1 MPISAIATVGRRLF
15 AFEIS
20 NFEILGEVWNS
31 HLVTVGYTRVRLRLA
46 IRRPS
51 CGTRRRV
58 CGSCRLVAI
67 GTFSFGV
74 DSSFTP
80 FLCFGRGQWC
90 QGASLDERRSAGE
103 EGLLVGD
110 AGEAVVGGSGGA
122 SIVEP
127 PDSDE
132 DSEDSLAS
140 ESRVDEAVLLDFSAP
155 PSVLR
160 EQITAYHK
168 YCRAKFAE
176 CGIKLQKRAGGWY
189 AFQVRRWHLNKFS
202 GPDNNREWQP
212 NFLGVEVCEGTA
224 WGVPIQ
230 WREINSS
237 ERNDPKV
244 GPLAFGGIGMIVNV
258 RGDEGREF
266 MIGESEEDYVDYTV
280 FNLINGRLEADSGA
294 IVPEASPEL
303 IDEELDPEL
312 PMDKADKAAF
322 KEAVKARMGEK
333 KKSGQQSKS
342 QGKKRSAEVPLLKD
356 SRDNASKKLKTS
368 SSSRAISAEVPA
380 PIPLPKPIV
389 ASGGDKSNLDFL
401 CNLMTRCLKVGD
413 SKEIEAVEALED
425 DECAASIAVCAHKL
439 SLLLHRMLASHRS
452 SLARKDKELTELL
465 DDSLMLLSRKECRGL
480 HFKIDKEKKAREDAQ
495 RLHGL
500 LEKKYTDLCAK
511 FSKLEKEN
519 STLTSD
525 YASLK
530 KARDDDA
537 ATHTMFRIQME
548 NDLED
553 LRVCCCCCCCCC
565 CVCIAEREKKE
576 AARASAVADAADVAQ
591 DLADEARQEL
601 LKSIKE
607 AHPKLD
613 LNAFEC
619 AAEGEAE
626 EEVEEESSPSLIAG
640 ETEPA
645 ATYRGGE
652 VVDLSVTHVVIPSSE
667 QLFTTDDLFD
677 GLQADIAQ
685 SKEIADQIFAENG
698 DESIANVRTVP
709 TSSQAPRDFSAD
721 RQGDGEDAS

>member
-1 MPISAIATVGRRLF
+1 MSQSGS
-15 AFEIS
+15 S
-20 NFEILGEVWNS
+20 NQILDEVS
-31 HLVTVGYTRVRLRLA
+31 GAR
-46 IRRPS
+46 
-51 CGTRRRV
+51 GT
-58 CGSCRLVAI
+58 
-67 GTFSFGV
+67 
-74 DSSFTP
+74 P
-80 FLCFGRGQWC
+80 
-90 QGASLDERRSAGE
+90 LDERRSAGG

-140 ESRVDEAVLLDFSAP
+140 ESRVDEAVLLDFGAP

-160 EQITAYHK
+160 EQIKTYHK

-176 CGIKLQKRAGGWY
+176 CGIKKRAGGWY
-189 AFQVRRWHLNKFS
+189 AFQFVKGL
-202 GPDNNREWQP
+202 
-212 NFLGVEVCEGTA
+212 LGVS
-224 WGVPIQ
+224 PL
-230 WREINSS
+230 EINSS
-237 ERNDPKV
+237 ERNDPKGEDLSKEEKEHVDYLQRVRHSSKDLCHRTRLYLCGLAPLPDAYPKMPTMDMGTV
-244 GPLAFGGIGMIVNV
+244 GPLAFGGIRMIVNA

-280 FNLINGRLEADSGA
+280 FNLINGRLEADPNA
-294 IVPEASPEL
+294 IVPKASPEL
-303 IDEELDPEL
+303 IDEELDPGIRLMAFVTGGCLAGLSSPLAIDAPFPFFFVDQRGGGAYADPPDYLFLL

-333 KKSGQQSKS
+333 KKSGQQNKS
-342 QGKKRSAEVPLLKD
+342 QGKKRSAE
-356 SRDNASKKLKTS
+356 
-368 SSSRAISAEVPA
+368 
-380 PIPLPKPIV
+380 PIV
-389 ASGGDKSNLDFL
+389 ASGGAPAGGASKGVPSSSGKDASSRGDRHGHVKHSANPSRNRDKTNLDFL

-413 SKEIEAVEALED
+413 SKETETVEALED
-425 DECAASIAVCAHKL
+425 DECAASIAVCAHK
-439 SLLLHRMLASHRS
+439 
-452 SLARKDKELTELL
+452 
-465 DDSLMLLSRKECRGL
+465 
-480 HFKIDKEKKAREDAQ
+480 EKKARKDAQ

-548 NDLED
+548 KDLED
-553 LRVCCCCCCCCC
+553 LR
-565 CVCIAEREKKE
+565 IAECEKKE
-576 AARASAVADAADVAQ
+576 VAHASAVADAADVAQ

-607 AHPKLD
+607 AHPELD
-613 LNAFEC
+613 LSAFEC

-626 EEVEEESSPSLIAG
+626 EELGEESSPSLVAG

-645 ATYRGGE
+645 AIDRGGE
-652 VVDLSVTHVVIPSSE
+652 VVDLTVTHVVIPSSE

-677 GLQADIAQ
+677 GLQVDIAQ

-698 DESIANVRTVP
+698 DESIANVGTVP
-709 TSSQAPRDFSAD
+709 TSSQAPKDLSAE